1 MTPEGRF
8 QPVAV
13 QIGRSGGGTTEIL
26 SGLQGGERVVASGQ
40 FLIDSEASLSGA
52 LDRLNAGA
60 PEGQTA
66 EAMPDMDGAADAD
79 PQGERDVLYW
89 YDPRSEEHTS
99 ELQSLMRIS
108 YAVFCLKKKN

>member
-13 QIGRSGGGTTEIL
+13 QTGRSGGGMTEIL

-60 PEGQTA
+60 PEA
-66 EAMPDMDGAADAD
+66 EAPGTMPGMAGAAAA
-79 PQGERDVLYW
+79 PQGEREGLYW
-89 YDPRSEEHTS
+89 YDE
-99 ELQSLMRIS
+99 MRPEGH
-108 YAVFCLKKKN
+108 FDTPG

>member
-1 MTPEGRF
+1 MRISDWSSDVCSSDLGGEQTRVILMTPEGRF
-8 QPVAV
+8 QPVAG

-60 PEGQTA
+60 PEEIGRA
-66 EAMPDMDGAADAD
+66 SCR
-79 PQGERDVLYW
+79 ERVSTY
-89 YDPRSEEHTS
+89 
-99 ELQSLMRIS
+99 
-108 YAVFCLKKKN
+108 V